1 MSQAELLIQKA
12 ESLPAAL
19 FEEAG
24 HYIDY
29 LSQKAHTAYVAEK
42 LDEAKREMAKPDA
55 KWLTEEEFW
64 EDDEPRPSH

>member
-1 MSQAELLIQKA
+1 MPKA
-12 ESLPAAL
+12 EQLIKKAEALPTAL

-29 LSQKAHTAYVAEK
+29 LSQKAHADYVAEK
-42 LDEAKREMAKPDA
+42 LEEAEIEIAKPDA

-64 EDDEPRPSH
+64 EEDD

>member
-1 MSQAELLIQKA
+1 MSQVEQLIRKA
-12 ESLPAAL
+12 EALPASL

-29 LSQKAHTAYVAEK
+29 LSQKAHTEYVAEK
-42 LDEAKREMAKPDA
+42 LAEAEKEMAKPDV

-64 EDDEPRPSH
+64 EEDD

>member
-1 MSQAELLIQKA
+1 VPQAEQLIRKA
-12 ESLPAAL
+12 EALPADL

-42 LDEAKREMAKPDA
+42 LEEAEREMAKPDA

-64 EDDEPRPSH
+64 EDNNN

>member
-1 MSQAELLIQKA
+1 MPQVEQMIRKA

-19 FEEAG
+19 FEEAD

-42 LDEAKREMAKPDA
+42 LTEAEREMAKPDA

-64 EDDEPRPSH
+64 EEDD